1 MTLKF
6 TIGTD
11 PEFFLRD
18 RERNGMIVSAHDIVP
33 GNKKNPVKLPDG
45 SHVQADGTAV
55 EFNIE
60 PATSGKEFA
69 DKVKS
74 ALNELRKIIPAQYEF
89 YFKSH
94 VTYNPTY
101 FKSLPE
107 SAKELGCDPDY
118 YAFPG
123 EIRQNQVPTTI
134 GNIRTGSGHIHI
146 GWTKNADTT
155 PGSDHWWDAVA
166 MINQMEI
173 AYNPYTNIFDSTNYT
188 RQKYYGGPLAFR
200 CKPYGAE
207 YRTPSNHWLNNLDDA
222 AWFADMFLSVA
233 NKTAEGK
240 RIQRVSSIRAYE
252 SLIGIKIPP
261 KFVRHF
267 RECGLY

>member
-11 PEFFLRD
+11 PEFFLLD
-18 RERNGMIVSAHDIVP
+18 QEKKDMLVSAHDIVP

-60 PATSGKEFA
+60 PATSGVEFA

-74 ALNELRKIIPAQYEF
+74 ALNELRKIIPERYKF
-89 YFKSH
+89 HFKNY

-118 YAFPG
+118 TASIQ
-123 EIRQNQVPTTI
+123 EIKQNRVPTTI
-134 GNIRTGSGHIHI
+134 GTTRTGSGHIHI

-155 PGSDHWWDAVA
+155 PGSDHWWDAVT
-166 MINQMEI
+166 MINQMET
-173 AYNPYTNIFDSTNYT
+173 AYNPAGNIFDLENYR
-188 RQKYYGGPLAFR
+188 RQKYYGGSCAFR
-200 CKPYGAE
+200 CKPYGTE
-207 YRTPSNHWLNNLDDA
+207 YRTPSNHWLNDLDHA
-222 AWFADMFLSVA
+222 AWLADMFLNVA
-233 NKTAEGK
+233 KKTAAGEQIK
-240 RIQRVSSIRAYE
+240 YPHTVAAYE
-252 SLIGIKIPP
+252 ASVGIKIPA
-261 KFVRHF
+261 KFRRLFHVY
-267 RECGLY
+267 GIY